1 MPKLIK
7 SDGTLVDD
15 GVTVLRDATGV
26 LPGGPVLVPL
36 ARWLAEHDALRARGD
51 VGVWLAPADDP
62 AALAADVASLALI
75 GVDFPT
81 FADGRGYSTARLLR
95 DRYGYRGQ
103 LRAIGGVQRDQLAYL
118 LQVGF
123 DAFALSEGSD
133 VEGAVAGLRDFTD
146 GYQLTHL
153 RAPWF
158 RRRAAQ
164 EAGA

>member
-15 GVTVLRDATGV
+15 GVTVLRDAAGV

-81 FADGRGYSTARLLR
+81 FADGRGYSTAT
-95 DRYGYRGQ
+95 
-103 LRAIGGVQRDQLAYL
+103 ATA
-118 LQVGF
+118 
-123 DAFALSEGSD
+123 GSC
-133 VEGAVAGLRDFTD
+133 ARS
-146 GYQLTHL
+146 
-153 RAPWF
+153 
-158 RRRAAQ
+158 AASS
-164 EAGA
+164 ATSSPTCCKSASMPLP